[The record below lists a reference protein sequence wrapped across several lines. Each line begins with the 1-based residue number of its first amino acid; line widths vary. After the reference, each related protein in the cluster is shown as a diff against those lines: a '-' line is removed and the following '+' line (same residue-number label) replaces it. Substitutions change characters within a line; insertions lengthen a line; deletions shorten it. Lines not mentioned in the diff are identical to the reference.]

1 MMNKVTKKSRI
12 VKSRWHSNTKKWN
25 VRKRQRSRVRSNNKT
40 KRVYTGGRF
49 SLRKRVVPT
58 SDVGKSS
65 GWDCTCRFAEN
76 NPEVSVYN
84 TGPDVRSE
92 TITPLPTPRASAA
105 ASVAAAV
112 AAAATSMKIS
122 PQSSSRPSPRPSPP
136 KGQPP
141 GFRPNRK
148 HTQNPPKFSPKSES
162 EILKRLQQSVQG
174 GGAPPEEITK
184 NVICEC
190 KKRPVVV

>member
-1 MMNKVTKKSRI
+1 MMDKVTKKSRI

-76 NPEVSVYN
+76 SPEVSVSN

-92 TITPLPTPRASAA
+92 NITPLPTARASVA
-105 ASVAAAV
+105 ASVAAAAT
-112 AAAATSMKIS
+112 AAAASMKIS
-122 PQSSSRPSPRPSPP
+122 PQSPLQPSPP
-136 KGQPP
+136 KSEPP
-141 GFRPNRK
+141 RDRPKRI
-148 HTQNPPKFSPKSES
+148 HTQNLPPPESLPESES
-162 EILKRLQQSVQG
+162 DILKRLQQSVQG
-174 GGAPPEEITK
+174 GGASPEEITK

>member
-1 MMNKVTKKSRI
+1 MDKVTKKSRI

-49 SLRKRVVPT
+49 SLRKRVVTT

-76 NPEVSVYN
+76 SPEVSVSN

-92 TITPLPTPRASAA
+92 TITPLPTARASAAASAA

-112 AAAATSMKIS
+112 AAAATSMRIP
-122 PQSSSRPSPRPSPP
+122 PQSSPRPSPP
-136 KGQPP
+136 KGHPP
-141 GFRPNRK
+141 RDRPNRK
-148 HTQNPPKFSPKSES
+148 HTQNPPEISPESES
-162 EILKRLQQSVQG
+162 DILKRLQLSVQG

>member
-1 MMNKVTKKSRI
+1 MDKVTKKSRI

-40 KRVYTGGRF
+40 KRVYTGGGLF
-49 SLRKRVVPT
+49 SRKKRALPT
-58 SDVGKSS
+58 SDVPS

-112 AAAATSMKIS
+112 AAAAASMKIS

-136 KGQPP
+136 KGEPP
-141 GFRPNRK
+141 RDRPNRK
-148 HTQNPPKFSPKSES
+148 HTQNPPEISPESES
-162 EILKRLQQSVQG
+162 EILNRLQQSVQG

>member
-1 MMNKVTKKSRI
+1 MMDKVTKKSRI

-40 KRVYTGGRF
+40 KRVYTGGGLF
-49 SLRKRVVPT
+49 SRKKRVLPT
-58 SDVGKSS
+58 SDVPS

-76 NPEVSVYN
+76 SPEVSVSN

-92 TITPLPTPRASAA
+92 NITPLPTARASAA

-112 AAAATSMKIS
+112 AAAAASMRIP
-122 PQSSSRPSPRPSPP
+122 PQSSPRPSPP
-136 KGQPP
+136 KGEPP
-141 GFRPNRK
+141 RIRPNRK
-148 HTQNPPKFSPKSES
+148 HTQYPPESSPESES
-162 EILKRLQQSVQG
+162 EILKRLQLSVQG

>member
-1 MMNKVTKKSRI
+1 MNKVTKKSRI

-76 NPEVSVYN
+76 NPEVSVSN
-84 TGPDVRSE
+84 TGHDVRSE
-92 TITPLPTPRASAA
+92 NITPLPTARASVA
-105 ASVAAAV
+105 ASVAAAAT
-112 AAAATSMKIS
+112 AAAASMRIP
-122 PQSSSRPSPRPSPP
+122 PQSSPRPSPP

-141 GFRPNRK
+141 SVRPNRK
-148 HTQNPPKFSPKSES
+148 HTQNPPEISPESES
-162 EILKRLQQSVQG
+162 DILKRLQQSVQG
-174 GGAPPEEITK
+174 GGASPEEITK